1 MKNKGKQPKQF
12 YSILIIPDDYSDP
25 KSFRIRLRTVRILFI
40 LAIVLTIHAFAG
52 LVLYYKYY
60 KLNNL
65 KNKLEIEN
73 FNLSEE
79 NKQVKTLYDEVE
91 NMRQYFVK
99 FRSALGVDKKF
110 ETSDKGKE
118 KLLAE
123 IQNSWQQL
131 PLAFGGESAPSKDL
145 RMQESELDFF
155 LTRSE
160 SQYHKFA
167 KNIPTYL
174 PVEGFLTTDFRRN
187 DWFRPDHNGL
197 DIATS
202 RGTEVRA
209 AADGIVIFANW
220 TDDLGNMIIVNHL
233 NGFISVYGHN
243 QVLLKKE
250 GNYVKKGEAI
260 ALLGSSG
267 RSTAP
272 HLHFEIW
279 KDGIPVDPKKYLLAF
294 QSKDIE
300 G

>member
-1 MKNKGKQPKQF
+1 MTKKGKQPKQVL
-12 YSILIIPDDYSDP
+12 SILVIPDDYSDP
-25 KSFRIRLRTVRILFI
+25 KNFRIKMRTLHILYVVAV
-40 LAIVLTIHAFAG
+40 LLTIHIVVGF
-52 LVLYYKYY
+52 VFYFKYY
-60 KLNNL
+60 HTKHLKDKLT
-65 KNKLEIEN
+65 IEN
-73 FNLSEE
+73 YNLAEE
-79 NKQVKTLYDEVE
+79 NKQVKKLYDEVQG
-91 NMRQYFVK
+91 MKQFFSK

-110 ETSDKGKE
+110 DVSEKGNE
-118 KLLAE
+118 KLLAD
-123 IQNSWQQL
+123 IQSSWNQF
-131 PLAFGGESAPSKDL
+131 PMAFGGEGPGNKDM
-145 RMQESELDFF
+145 RMQESDLDFF

-160 SQYHKFA
+160 SHYHQFA
-167 KNIPTYL
+167 DRVPTYL

-187 DWFRPDHNGL
+187 DWYRPDHNGI

-209 AADGIVIFANW
+209 SADGIVLFANW
-220 TDDLGNMIIVNHL
+220 TDDLGNLIIINHL
-233 NGFISVYGHN
+233 NGFQTVYGHN

-279 KDGIPVDPKKYLLAF
+279 KDGFPVDPKKYLLAF

-300 G
+300 